1 MMNLALGILIA
12 AIGQVDTDII
22 ISGGLVHDG
31 SGTPAKRGDI
41 GIKGDRIVAIGEFKS
56 IGNPRRLDAAGM
68 VVSPGFIDLHTH
80 SDYPL
85 QNKPTNANLNY
96 LLQGV
101 TTVVTGNCGSGPVD
115 TANFYAQLKR
125 AGISTNVA
133 HQVPHNDVRRVVMG
147 NVNRE
152 PTAEEISK
160 MEALV
165 DRAMRDGA
173 WGLSTGLIYN
183 PGTYSKTP
191 ELIALARIASH
202 QGGFY
207 ASHIRDEGAGVMAAV
222 EEAIT
227 IGSEAKL
234 PVHISH
240 IKVTGRS
247 QWGKAGDVA
256 MRIAAARKEGK
267 KITADQYPYT
277 ASSTSLTA
285 TVIPARFREGERA
298 ELVRRLTDSGTGPL
312 IREAIS
318 QAMGRKDAGA
328 DIRIA
333 RYAPKPSWSS
343 KSIAEIAN
351 ITGKSPVDVVV
362 EIERNGGAQIIN
374 FGMNEEDM
382 KLFMRLDFVATAS
395 DGGAMVPDT
404 LTSPH
409 PRSYGTFAR
418 KISFFAN
425 QEKVI
430 SLEQA
435 IRSCTGLPAD
445 ILGVKDR
452 GYLKLGHKADVVVFD
467 PSRYRDLATYDKPH
481 QYAQGTVYVL
491 VNGIVA
497 VENGKANGKLPGR
510 PLVHDAAGVR

>member
-1 MMNLALGILIA
+1 MTHLALGILMA

-22 ISGGLVHDG
+22 ILGGLIHDG
-31 SGTPAKRGDI
+31 SGSPARISDI
-41 GIKGDRIVAIGEFKS
+41 GIKGDRIVAIGEFKVA
-56 IGNPRRLDAAGM
+56 GNPRRLDAMGM

-85 QNKPTNANLNY
+85 QKKPTNANLNY

-115 TANFYAQLKR
+115 TAEYYSQLKR
-125 AGISTNVA
+125 IGISTNVA
-133 HQVPHNDVRRVVMG
+133 HQVPHNDIRRVVMG

-152 PTAEEISK
+152 PTAEELKK
-160 MEALV
+160 MENLT

-173 WGLSTGLIYN
+173 WGFSTGLIYN

-191 ELIALARIASH
+191 ELIALARVASRH
-202 QGGFY
+202 GGFY
-207 ASHIRDEGAGVMAAV
+207 ASHIRDEGAGVLAAV
-222 EEAIT
+222 EEAIR
-227 IGSEAKL
+227 IGNEAKM

-247 QWGKAGDVA
+247 QWGKAGNVA
-256 MRIAAARKEGK
+256 MRIAEARKEGH

-298 ELVRRLTDSGTGPL
+298 ELVRRFSDSGTGPL
-312 IREAIS
+312 MREAIA
-318 QAMGRKDAGA
+318 QAMGRQDPGA

-333 RYAPKPSWSS
+333 RYVPRPSWSG
-343 KSIAEIAN
+343 KSIAEIAK
-351 ITGKSPVDVVV
+351 TVGKSPVDVVE
-362 EIERNGGAQIIN
+362 EIERNGGAQIVH
-374 FGMNEEDM
+374 FGMNDDDM

-395 DGGAMVPDT
+395 DGGAMMPDT
-404 LTSPH
+404 QTSPH

-418 KISFFAN
+418 KIGFFAN
-425 QEKVI
+425 TEKVI
-430 SLEQA
+430 PLEQA

-445 ILGVKDR
+445 ILGIKDR
-452 GYLKLGHKADVVVFD
+452 GYLKVDQMADLVAFD
-467 PSRYRDLATYDKPH
+467 PSRYRDLATYAKPH
-481 QYAQGTVYVL
+481 QYAQGAVHVL

-497 VENGKANGKLPGR
+497 VENGKASGKLPGR
-510 PLVHDAAGVR
+510 PLVHDAGAGR